1 MDLAVAS
8 GMKRAL
14 TRQLQ
19 LDDAGNVDSMKSS
32 YRFLMDVSDR
42 VREFSPLS
50 TNFVKKDLGKVHHFF
65 LAPGQA
71 HLFERGLNRKFP
83 DICNSTVHLIFA
95 FA

>member
-1 MDLAVAS
+1 MN
-8 GMKRAL
+8 RAL

-19 LDDAGNVDSMKSS
+19 LDGIGSVDSMKSA

-50 TNFVKKDLGKVHHFF
+50 TNFLKKDLGKVHHFS
-65 LAPGQA
+65 LASCQA
-71 HLFERGLNRKFP
+71 RLFEQDLNRRCL
-83 DICNSTVHLIFA
+83 DTCDSTTDVISA